1 MTIPRSCWSHRP
13 IPLGPVPSSTSEW
26 PTSEPSTRSGAPAG
40 PSSSPHPKST
50 AGRSAATCAT
60 PTGTLSRSA
69 RRPADRSKRGC
80 GLELRRRGRRRRWLG
95 GGRLLVDP
103 EFVDVQPRDL
113 QVLDLEAADRRSS
126 DHQPANRQGADG
138 SGADSRCPGRG
149 RADADRCQ
157 KHRRRLLAAATEL
170 HCTVGASST
179 VHVIVLLL
187 VRLGVIE
194 RANDNAQPADRI
206 VSRGR
211 AGERGTPPR
220 ASVSDS
226 RQPTERE
233 AEAAAIG
240 GLATWSGGVSIRI
253 PSSRSN
259 RRTWPAHSLPASL
272 AWRALC
278 LLADAPILQGG
289 TPPGRGQWAQLL
301 SERVGDCRTGS
312 LLPLGCR

>member
-1 MTIPRSCWSHRP
+1 
-13 IPLGPVPSSTSEW
+13 
-26 PTSEPSTRSGAPAG
+26 
-40 PSSSPHPKST
+40 
-50 AGRSAATCAT
+50 
-60 PTGTLSRSA
+60 
-69 RRPADRSKRGC
+69 
-80 GLELRRRGRRRRWLG
+80 
-95 GGRLLVDP
+95 
-103 EFVDVQPRDL
+103 VQPRDL

-157 KHRRRLLAAATEL
+157 KHRWRLLAAATEL
-170 HCTVGASST
+170 HRTVGASST

-187 VRLGVIE
+187 VRLGVAE
-194 RANDNAQPADRI
+194 RANDNAPSADRI
-206 VSRGR
+206 VSHGE
-211 AGERGTPPR
+211 AGERVAPPG

-233 AEAAAIG
+233 VEAAAIG

-278 LLADAPILQGG
+278 LLADAPMLEGG

-301 SERVGDCRTGS
+301 WDPRPLPQKARERRPRAKPLVRLEARLLWHLAPAGCCCGTALSGGALTGPQACEAAPHAWWRRAPNRRSEDTSGSDCAAAQAIIPMG
-312 LLPLGCR
+312 G